1 MKNDWP
7 ASASAAAVEKY
18 AENLQIVKIL
28 SSTVRFTANSWN
40 SFSSRQI
47 FTDAGE
53 KQSIWD
59 NNTYNNYTYK
69 LKQLL
74 ARSIDTTPVAS
85 RVAVLFV
92 DKFFLGVVARSGENT
107 RHSNRSILIR
117 LYKPT
122 NHAKEQKHRANNAIK
137 RFNWITLPLLELS
150 QL

>member
-59 NNTYNNYTYK
+59 NNIYNNYTYK

-92 DKFFLGVVARSGENT
+92 D
-107 RHSNRSILIR
+107 
-117 LYKPT
+117 
-122 NHAKEQKHRANNAIK
+122 
-137 RFNWITLPLLELS
+137 
-150 QL
+150 